1 MTGEGMT
8 TDPAIARRLVA
19 AERARIESGLTDL
32 DGAVRDGA
40 DLASQ
45 QAGDTRVSG
54 TEVAAEAVA
63 MALGDGL
70 RGRLLE
76 ADRAARRI
84 DAGTYGRSVESGV
97 PIPAA
102 RLAADPLAERTV
114 DEQAALDARASARS
128 T

>member
-1 MTGEGMT
+1 MTGTSGT
-8 TDPAIARRLVA
+8 PIDVANARRLVA
-19 AERARIESGLTDL
+19 SERARIEAALADL
-32 DGAVRDGA
+32 DGAVQAEG

-45 QAGDTRVSG
+45 QAGDTRESG

-63 MALGDGL
+63 MAVGDGL

-84 DAGTYGRSVESGV
+84 DAGTYGRSVESGT

-102 RLAADPLAERTV
+102 RLEADPLAERTV
-114 DEQAALDARASARS
+114 GEQAALDDRGAHG
-128 T
+128 